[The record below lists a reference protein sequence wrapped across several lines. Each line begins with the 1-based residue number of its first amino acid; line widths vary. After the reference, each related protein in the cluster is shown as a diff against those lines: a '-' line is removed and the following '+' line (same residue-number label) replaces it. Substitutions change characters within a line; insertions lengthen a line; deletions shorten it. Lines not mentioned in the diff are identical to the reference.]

1 MAIPQH
7 ELRFVITFHITTFT
21 PNRPKA
27 RGPRI
32 TTKAQS
38 ELGKTGRRF
47 TSRAAG
53 RGPCFWETVC
63 YSEISINFIKMKR
76 TARRERLGSRTRGL
90 RSRSVRLSTVFFVV
104 GLFAVFSLQFLM
116 LEGFQ

>member
-38 ELGKTGRRF
+38 ELGKTGRRL

-53 RGPCFWETVC
+53 RGQRVLPIIDTKPNNM
-63 YSEISINFIKMKR
+63 SICENE
-76 TARRERLGSRTRGL
+76 AE
-90 RSRSVRLSTVFFVV
+90 
-104 GLFAVFSLQFLM
+104 A
-116 LEGFQ
+116 EN